1 MPLAFPPP
9 PPHAPPSPLKKGEKE
24 TRINITS
31 PGAPSLA
38 PSTTC
43 LCALPPPQPSS
54 TPGAPSAAKGHH
66 AHCGAQEP
74 KVGGGWGSRAGRGLL
89 THRPDS
95 PDPRVRGPP
104 GRLQAAIHSH
114 TLERGAAP
122 GDRAAAG
129 VGHGRDPGHRFLGAH
144 RVPGRSGT
152 ALQAPPA
159 LPTPTRPKPR
169 SYLCGRHPPRGLRNT
184 ARCPASEPRR
194 AGDAQQLRTPA
205 PRHPPPLPGR
215 VSSARPRGRA
225 SHSRRP
231 SRRHPAAASS
241 TARSSPGKF
250 CRSLAEGFGNS
261 QNLPLFLLLKYLQQ
275 TPSPHFCLKK
285 FHLCFQASTKASS
298 SAICDLCFL
307 GLVIELSVRASATWP
322 TLLDILSKQV
332 LKMQPTLQSKRKP
345 VLSSQRESLCS
356 IARLS
361 SGSTLPSQ

>member
-307 GLVIELSVRASATWP
+307 GVWKLSSLLFQKDLRVRQVQGK
-322 TLLDILSKQV
+322 IIHNEV
-332 LKMQPTLQSKRKP
+332 LKTPLEGWRVNRQN
-345 VLSSQRESLCS
+345 
-356 IARLS
+356 
-361 SGSTLPSQ
+361 SGTDIDRVGHMAIT